1 MVQTVLAAL
10 DTQNN
15 NQFNFL
21 KMKNLI
27 LIIFILAFND
37 ICYSQLC
44 EPNLN
49 NCSEKTFN
57 LQNGGVLKALYCGEI
72 NDRNESDGCGLLT
85 YYDFDIEYEKG
96 IFKNGFLVQG
106 ERKFIEG
113 PIYKG
118 VFENDNII
126 SGTLFFNDENGTLN
140 YEGGFNKG
148 DFQGNGKLIT
158 ENQYEII
165 TKEGRFFAGELFDG
179 RIEERNKNNGI
190 IIRSKLTDGK
200 SEVIFRND
208 INRKDSKDI
217 IGDNDFTEIN
227 LIQRGSIEDNRLAYD
242 VKLEI
247 NGVECEFLLDS
258 GAMSFTVGKLMYE
271 RLKNA
276 GVKYTDLNNIESVI
290 GVGGQAL
297 TNTVIF
303 DEIKI
308 GDYII
313 KNVVAKVMLED
324 NSSLLGTGFLLK
336 FSDVIWKMNDNKLI
350 LYK

>member
-27 LIIFILAFND
+27 LIIFILAFSD

-106 ERKFIEG
+106 ERKFSEG